1 MNPFA
6 NIQIAITLVA
16 TAARVIADIG
26 DMIDRARAEERDI
39 TPEELEAIKAR
50 QADAEARWQSL
61 LAASQ
66 K

>member
-26 DMIDRARAEERDI
+26 DMIDR
-39 TPEELEAIKAR
+39 K
-50 QADAEARWQSL
+50 SVV
-61 LAASQ
+61 
-66 K
+66 